1 MLQALH
7 ELVASRIPV
16 AGDNMKNMMLVVT
29 KSAGLDMKRLV
40 LLGQVM

>member
-1 MLQALH
+1 
-7 ELVASRIPV
+7 
-16 AGDNMKNMMLVVT
+16 MKNMMLVVT